1 MPWGVR
7 GPLRPKASGLMR
19 VALKECSWQTV
30 GEDLIVVFDPRESI
44 TLEDPEGK
52 VEALLSVL
60 REGPRSV
67 PDLRAGLAARDV
79 KVTAEE
85 LDGGLA
91 GLAGLGLI
99 EREEGRFTGDPAVD
113 ERHFSNLA
121 FFGTFSDLD
130 HHRTDFLR
138 RVRDAHVLV
147 LGVGG
152 GGSSLVQCLA
162 GLGVGRLT
170 LLDHDRVETRNFARQ
185 FLYRREDVGR
195 SKVERAAA
203 WVRAYD
209 PDIEVRTVDRWV
221 AGPEDLADLT
231 DGIDLML
238 GGLDGHPDA
247 GLWVNEAAVR
257 AGVPLVVGGATR
269 TLLSYMSVDPGRS
282 ACLACEFSQQPE
294 AGTGAAAAED
304 LVHGMR
310 TTNPLIGPV
319 AMQVGSLIALE
330 GLRYLTGF
338 QEPLAAGARVRLDL
352 REGLAGSRVPF
363 PEVPDCPVCAL
374 APARVAAA

>member
-1 MPWGVR
+1 
-7 GPLRPKASGLMR
+7 MR

-67 PDLRAGLAARDV
+67 PGLRAALAARGV
-79 KVTAEE
+79 EVTGEE

-91 GLAGLGLI
+91 GLAGLGLV
-99 EREEGRFTGDPAVD
+99 ERDEGRFTGDPAVD
-113 ERHFSNLA
+113 QRHFSNLA
-121 FFGTFSDLD
+121 FFGTFADLD
-130 HHRTDFLR
+130 RHRTDFLR

-185 FLYRREDVGR
+185 FLYRHEDVGR

-221 AGPEDLADLT
+221 AGPEDLVDLT
-231 DGIDLML
+231 DGIDLMV

-269 TLLSYMSVDPGRS
+269 TLLSYMSVDPGTS
-282 ACLACEFSQQPE
+282 ACLACEFSQRPE
-294 AGTGAAAAED
+294 EGTGAAAAED

-338 QEPLAAGARVRLDL
+338 QEPVAAGARIRLDL

-363 PEVPDCPVCAL
+363 PDVPDCPVCAL
-374 APARVAAA
+374 APVRVVAA

>member
-1 MPWGVR
+1 
-7 GPLRPKASGLMR
+7 MR

-30 GEDLIVVFDPRESI
+30 GEDLVVVFDPRESI
-44 TLEDPEGK
+44 TLADPEGK

-60 REGPRSV
+60 HESPRST
-67 PDLRAGLAARDV
+67 PGLRTALAARG
-79 KVTAEE
+79 VTVTDEE
-85 LDGGLA
+85 LESGLA
-91 GLAGLGLI
+91 GLAGLGLV
-99 EREEGRFTGDPAVD
+99 ECEQGRFTGDPAVD

-130 HHRTDFLR
+130 RHRTEFLS

-162 GLGVGRLT
+162 GLGAGRLT

-185 FLYRREDVGR
+185 FLYRHEDVGR

-221 AGPEDLADLT
+221 AGPEDLTDLT
-231 DGIDLML
+231 DGVDLMV

-269 TLLSYMSVDPGRS
+269 TLLSYMSVDPGMS
-282 ACLACEFSQQPE
+282 ACLACEFSQRPE
-294 AGTGAAAAED
+294 EGTGAAAAED

-319 AMQVGSLIALE
+319 AMQIGSLIALE

-338 QEPLAAGARVRLDL
+338 QQPLAAGARIRLDL
-352 REGLAGSRVPF
+352 REGMAGSRIPF
-363 PEVPDCPVCAL
+363 NKDPDCPVCAL
-374 APARVAAA
+374 APVRVPAA

>member
-1 MPWGVR
+1 
-7 GPLRPKASGLMR
+7 MR
-19 VALKECSWQTV
+19 VALKECSWQAV

-60 REGPRSV
+60 REEPRSV
-67 PDLRAGLAARDV
+67 PELRAALAARGIGL
-79 KVTAEE
+79 TEEE
-85 LDGGLA
+85 LGGGLA
-91 GLAGLGLI
+91 GLADLGLV

-121 FFGTFSDLD
+121 FFGTFADLD
-130 HHRTDFLR
+130 RHRTVFLR

-185 FLYRREDVGR
+185 FLYRHEDVGR

-231 DGIDLML
+231 DGIDLVL

-282 ACLACEFSQQPE
+282 ACLACEFSQRPE
-294 AGTGAAAAED
+294 EGTGSAAAED

-352 REGLAGSRVPF
+352 REGLAADRVPF
-363 PEVPDCPVCAL
+363 PDVPDCPVCAL
-374 APARVAAA
+374 APVRVAAS